1 MRIGES
7 RSFGLVACVDADDLH
22 IGAIDPVDIRD
33 KVGADETCADGV
45 LPHGALPLSKEEPSN

>member
-7 RSFGLVACVDADDLH
+7 RSFGLVVCVDADDLH

-33 KVGADETCADGV
+33 KVGAYETCADGV
-45 LPHGALPLSKEEPSN
+45 FPHGAFPLSKEEASN